1 MTIMDLD
8 RRLHCLSLYSTP
20 RIVAMSSFSSFLQMM
35 GNTIDPTSTSGSVL
49 VADNS
54 TSVSGSV
61 LVVEDEDVKEA
72 KVERKGVVCS
82 RFGGL

>member
-8 RRLHCLSLYSTP
+8 RRLHCLSLYSTH

-49 VADNS
+49 VADSS

-61 LVVEDEDVKEA
+61 LVVEDEDAEEA

-82 RFGGL
+82 RCGGL

>member
-8 RRLHCLSLYSTP
+8 RRLHYLSLYSTP
-20 RIVAMSSFSSFLQMM
+20 RIVAMSPFSSFLQMM
-35 GNTIDPTSTSGSVL
+35 GNTIDPTSTFGSVL
-49 VADNS
+49 VADSS

-61 LVVEDEDVKEA
+61 LVVEDEDAEEA

-82 RFGGL
+82 RCGGL